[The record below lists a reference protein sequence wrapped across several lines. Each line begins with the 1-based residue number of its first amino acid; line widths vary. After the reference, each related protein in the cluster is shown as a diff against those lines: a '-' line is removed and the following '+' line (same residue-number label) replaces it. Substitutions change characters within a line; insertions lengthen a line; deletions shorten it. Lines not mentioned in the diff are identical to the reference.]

1 MIDPGLEGKVALITG
16 ANHSVGAATARAFA
30 AQGARVF
37 VTYFRPS
44 RPASEEELAQA
55 RAAGVG
61 GPHLLWAG
69 QRQTADRLLRE
80 INGKGG
86 KAATMEADLGK
97 PENIRV
103 VFDACESALGPVDI
117 LVNNHT
123 HDAKDTFDPAAVTTE
138 GFPTG
143 LFSAE
148 VADAH
153 FAVNA
158 RAYALMMAEFLR
170 RYLNR
175 SAHWG
180 RIVNVS
186 TDGAHAHPSS
196 VSYAATKH
204 AIESYSR
211 SAALEMGKYG
221 ITVNIVAL
229 GPIQSG
235 WITPEQE
242 KAIAAGTP
250 LGRCGLPEDVADVIV
265 LLASN
270 QAHWL
275 TGQLLYVGGGWRM
288 HQ

>member
-1 MIDPGLEGKVALITG
+1 MIDPGLEGKVAVVTG
-16 ANHSVGAATARAFA
+16 ANHSVGAATAQALA
-30 AQGARVF
+30 AQGALVF
-37 VTYFRPS
+37 ITYFRPT
-44 RPASEEELAQA
+44 RPASEDVLSNA

-69 QRQTADRLLRE
+69 QRQTAEGLLRE
-80 INGKGG
+80 INEHGG
-86 KAATMEADLGK
+86 KATALEADLGK
-97 PENIRV
+97 PENIPA

-138 GFPTG
+138 GFATEP
-143 LFSAE
+143 FCAE
-148 VADAH
+148 IADAH

-158 RAYALMMAEFLR
+158 RAYALMMAEYLR
-170 RYLNR
+170 RYLAR
-175 SAHWG
+175 GARWG

-186 TDGAHAHPSS
+186 TDGAHAHPAS

-250 LGRCGLPEDVADVIV
+250 LGRCGRPEDASDVIV
-265 LLASN
+265 MFA
-270 QAHWL
+270 
-275 TGQLLYVGGGWRM
+275 
-288 HQ
+288 

>member
-1 MIDPGLEGKVALITG
+1 MIDPGLKGKVALITG
-16 ANHSVGAATARAFA
+16 ANHSVGAAAARAFA
-30 AQGARVF
+30 AQDSRVF
-37 VTYFRPS
+37 ITYFRPP
-44 RPASEEELAQA
+44 RPCSEEELAQA
-55 RAAGVG
+55 RAKGVG
-61 GPHLLWAG
+61 GPQLLWAG
-69 QRQTADRLLRE
+69 QRQTADTLVRE
-80 INGKGG
+80 IQERGG
-86 KAATMEADLGK
+86 KAAALEADLAR
-97 PENIRV
+97 PENVRV
-103 VFDACESALGPVDI
+103 VFEACEKALGPVDI

-123 HDAKDTFDPAAVTTE
+123 HDAKDTFDPAAVTSE
-138 GFPTG
+138 GFATG

-148 VADAH
+148 VADTH
-153 FAVNA
+153 FTVNS
-158 RAYALMMAEFLR
+158 RAYALMMSEFLK
-170 RYLNR
+170 RYLAR
-175 SAHWG
+175 GARWG
-180 RIVNVS
+180 RIINVS
-186 TDGAHAHPSS
+186 TDGAHAHPNS

-221 ITVNIVAL
+221 ITVNILAL

-250 LGRCGLPEDVADVIV
+250 LGRCGVPEDVADVMV
-265 LLASN
+265 LVASN

>member
-1 MIDPGLEGKVALITG
+1 MIDPGLEGRVALITG
-16 ANHSVGAATARAFA
+16 ANHSVGAAVARAFA

-37 VTYFRPS
+37 ITYFRPP
-44 RPASEEELAQA
+44 RPASDDELARA
-55 RAAGVG
+55 RAAGIG
-61 GPHLLWAG
+61 GPQLLWAG
-69 QRQTADRLLRE
+69 QRQTADHLIRE
-80 INGKGG
+80 IAQRGG
-86 KAATMEADLGK
+86 KAAALEADLAR
-97 PENIRV
+97 PENIHAI
-103 VFDACESALGPVDI
+103 FDACQSALGPVDI

-123 HDAKDTFDPAAVTTE
+123 HDAKDTFDPTAVTTE
-138 GFPTG
+138 GFATEI
-143 LFSAE
+143 FSAA

-158 RAYALMMAEFLR
+158 RAYALMMSEYLR
-170 RYLNR
+170 RYLER
-175 SAHWG
+175 GARWG

-186 TDGAHAHPSS
+186 TDAAHAHPQS

-211 SAALEMGKYG
+211 SAAVEMGKYG

-242 KAIAAGTP
+242 KGIAARTP